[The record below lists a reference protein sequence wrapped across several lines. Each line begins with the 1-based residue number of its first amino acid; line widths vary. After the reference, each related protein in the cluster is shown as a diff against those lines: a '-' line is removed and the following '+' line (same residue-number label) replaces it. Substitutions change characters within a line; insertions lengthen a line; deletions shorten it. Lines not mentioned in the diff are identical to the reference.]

1 MCYNDFRIQPSEQR
15 GTAHRSKEEQMHSK
29 NEYLNQV
36 SKIIPEAESSRGYYA
51 QMTAWVDSH
60 RNWIGTDIMDIG
72 CGTGVLS
79 CYLARVFPHA
89 FVLGVDR
96 DPAAIDTARKL
107 AHSLELP
114 NIRFVCEDICGI
126 EEKNLCDT
134 VVVSGLSH
142 EMRGEP
148 ADLAA
153 ADSYPEKCRA
163 WQRAY
168 MKYARRLERV
178 LAAGGV
184 LIAADRFTS
193 NAAGCGLYLAYHK
206 AGITP
211 NFNFY
216 QKLPEEDMHLILGN
230 KGVNRT
236 EEEIFRQAG
245 ELLRDRVSDQEGTE

>member
-1 MCYNDFRIQPSEQR
+1 
-15 GTAHRSKEEQMHSK
+15 MHSR

-36 SKIIPEAESSRGYYA
+36 SKIIPEAKDARDYYA
-51 QMTAWVDSH
+51 QMTAWIDSH

-96 DPAAIDTARKL
+96 DPAVIAAAGKL

-148 ADLAA
+148 DGLAT
-153 ADSYPEKCRA
+153 ADSYPDRCRV

-168 MKYARRLERV
+168 MKYARRLARV

-184 LIAADRFTS
+184 LIAADRFSS
-193 NAAGCGLYLAYHK
+193 NDAGCGLYLAYHK

-216 QKLPEEDMHLILGN
+216 QKFPSGDRHLILGN
-230 KGVNRT
+230 KGMHAP
-236 EEEIFRQAG
+236 EEAVFQQAR
-245 ELLRDRVSDQEGTE
+245 ELLRDRVSDREEAE